1 MNPVSKP
8 RSPLDGQFNHQKLLS
23 PSRSRESSIEPCPS
37 FAGFISFPNMW
48 LVNRDVR
55 ISKVTGQVSA
65 RVARAVAIT
74 FSLRRFS
81 ALRDKR
87 ETRPR
92 ELSWLPSLV
101 IFTFRGTSR
110 HRATAQHITIRDE
123 SVNEEKGISVENPLA
138 KKKEKKR
145 KKERSVEIQL
155 DIRAQLLFSFS
166 FFSFSFFLVP
176 RRITFF
182 FLCPWLTLL
191 GDYCNYCWTVDF
203 RAFTGQL
210 EKFGKLNVRLRIKYS
225 AFCYV

>member
-138 KKKEKKR
+138 KKKREKK
-145 KKERSVEIQL
+145 KKREVGWNSARYSGPAPIFV
-155 DIRAQLLFSFS
+155 
-166 FFSFSFFLVP
+166 FFLF
-176 RRITFF
+176 FF
-182 FLCPWLTLL
+182 FLPRSTKDHIFLSLSLANSAGWLL
-191 GDYCNYCWTVDF
+191 
-203 RAFTGQL
+203 
-210 EKFGKLNVRLRIKYS
+210 
-225 AFCYV
+225 